1 MAVYKRGD
9 VWWFKFSWKGELIR
23 ESTKQGNKRVAEQIE
38 SARKTQLAKG
48 EVGIRDKKPVP
59 TLARFAEHD
68 FLPFVRSTSVAK
80 PRTVVFYENSV
91 RNLMGYD
98 KLVRPKMDA
107 IASEVIAGFVAK
119 RRGAGMQVSTINRD
133 LATLRRMF
141 HLAQEWERVTTIL
154 PKVRMLPGENQRER
168 VLTSDEELRYLD
180 AAVGA

>member
-68 FLPFVRSTSVAK
+68 FLPFVRSTSAAK

-98 KLVRPKMDA
+98 KLVGLKMDA
-107 IASEVIAGFVAK
+107 ITSEVIAGFVAK
-119 RRGAGMQVSTINRD
+119 RRDADMEVSTINRD
-133 LATLRRMF
+133 IATACSTWRKSGNESRPSCRRCGCCP
-141 HLAQEWERVTTIL
+141 ERINASACSPQTRNWSTWT
-154 PKVRMLPGENQRER
+154 RR
-168 VLTSDEELRYLD
+168 
-180 AAVGA
+180 